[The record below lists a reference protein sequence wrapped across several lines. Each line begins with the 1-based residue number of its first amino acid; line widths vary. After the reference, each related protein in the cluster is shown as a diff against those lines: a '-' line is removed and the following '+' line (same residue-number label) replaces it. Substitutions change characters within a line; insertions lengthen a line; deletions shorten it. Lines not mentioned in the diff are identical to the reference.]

1 MRRRCGGFEIVNFR
15 DKCDKENGYNQWQL
29 NNTGPSMRFHPFA
42 RHLAAI
48 QLAGLLA
55 ACGGGGGGS
64 ASTPLQSE
72 SPPPPLPYPIP
83 SGLWTPPPAALP
95 ASGNYI
101 YLQSDSGDYIG
112 GGRSYT
118 YTRADAL
125 INVAASG
132 LSITVGVQGNERWDA
147 SFLLP
152 SGANKLQAGYFSGLT
167 RAPFADKAV
176 GGLDWGG
183 EGRGC
188 NTITG
193 WVVID
198 KITLEAGT
206 MTALDMRFEQHC
218 EGGAAA
224 LHGQV
229 HWTRA
234 NADAALNPVPAA
246 IPAGLWQPAAGS
258 VPASGSYLYLESR
271 AGDYIGGGRSYLY
284 TPSNA
289 SIAVRGGG
297 AHLNVNITGD
307 QNWDADFQGMLG
319 MAQLTTGYYAG
330 LKRYPFNNPVKGGLS
345 FSGEGRGCNTLS
357 GWFVVD
363 KVTYSG
369 GALSAIDLRFEQNCD
384 NSAAP
389 LHGQLHWVAGETA
402 SVPGPQNPPPA
413 GLWTPP
419 AGALPASGNYVY
431 LQSDN
436 GDYIGGG
443 RTELLTAANS
453 TINVDG
459 RRTAALWIGAGGWT
473 GDFVGMNTLS
483 QLQPGYYGGLQ
494 RYPFHNPVR
503 GGMDWSGN
511 GRGCNTLSGWFVV
524 DKVSYALGEMTAIDL
539 RFEQH
544 CEGGAAA
551 QRGAIHWIKP

>member
-1 MRRRCGGFEIVNFR
+1 
-15 DKCDKENGYNQWQL
+15 
-29 NNTGPSMRFHPFA
+29 MRFHSFM

-48 QLAGLLA
+48 LLAGLLA
-55 ACGGGGGGS
+55 ACGGGGGG
-64 ASTPLQSE
+64 ASPPVQSVPPPP
-72 SPPPPLPYPIP
+72 PPPPLAYPIP

-95 ASGNYI
+95 ASGNYV

-125 INVAASG
+125 INVAGSG
-132 LSITVGVQGNERWDA
+132 LSIKVGVQGNERWDA

-152 SGANKLQAGYFSGLT
+152 SGATTLQAGYFSGLT
-167 RAPFADKAV
+167 RAPFADKTV
-176 GGLDWGG
+176 GGLDWSG

-198 KITLEAGT
+198 KITLEAGA

-234 NADAALNPVPAA
+234 NADATLNPAPAA
-246 IPAGLWQPAAGS
+246 IPGGLWQAAAGS
-258 VPASGSYLYLESR
+258 LPASGSYLYLESR
-271 AGDYIGGGRSYLY
+271 AGDYIGGGRTYLY

-289 SIAVRGGG
+289 GIAVRGTG
-297 AHLNVNITGD
+297 AQVHVNITGD
-307 QNWDADFQGMLG
+307 ENWDADFQGMLG

-330 LKRYPFNNPVKGGLS
+330 LQRFPFNNPVKGGLS

-363 KVTYSG
+363 KVVYSG
-369 GALSAIDLRFEQNCD
+369 GALSAIDLRFEQSCD
-384 NSAAP
+384 NSATP

-402 SVPGPQNPPPA
+402 SVPGPQNPLPA
-413 GLWTPP
+413 GLWMPP

-443 RTELLTAANS
+443 RTELLTTANT
-453 TINVDG
+453 TIAVDG
-459 RRTAALWIGAGGWT
+459 RRTAALGINAGGWT
-473 GDFVGMNTLS
+473 GNFVGMNTLS

-524 DKVSYALGEMTAIDL
+524 DKVSYMLGEMTAIDL

-551 QRGAIHWIKP
+551 QRGAIHWVKP